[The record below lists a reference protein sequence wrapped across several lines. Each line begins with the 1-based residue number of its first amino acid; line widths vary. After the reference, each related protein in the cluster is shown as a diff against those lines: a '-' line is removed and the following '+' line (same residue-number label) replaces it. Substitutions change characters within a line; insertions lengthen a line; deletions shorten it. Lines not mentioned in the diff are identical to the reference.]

1 MKKNKIDCR
10 NSSSGDLFDKIK
22 LRMVMKIRG
31 LSEKEAKAKL
41 AKAERTSRKIVSR
54 SKIGSE
60 DGMITAEEFFGDLD

>member
-54 SKIGSE
+54 SKIGSK

>member
-31 LSEKEAKAKL
+31 LSEKEAKA
-41 AKAERTSRKIVSR
+41 ERASRKLVNR
-54 SKIGSE
+54 
-60 DGMITAEEFFGDLD
+60 DQAECKEGLISDKEFFEDFDIAL

>member
-1 MKKNKIDCR
+1 MKKNKIDCS
-10 NSSSGDLFDKIK
+10 NGSSGDLFDKIK
-22 LRMVMKIRG
+22 LSMVMKIHG

>member
-31 LSEKEAKAKL
+31 LSEKEAKAAL
-41 AKAERTSRKIVSR
+41 AEAGTKGRKKATARKTEMEGYMS
-54 SKIGSE
+54 
-60 DGMITAEEFFGDLD
+60 AEEFFQ